1 MHLEGPA
8 SRALFFFKT
17 PHFNDL
23 SCPQGFLKNALPIRG
38 NKGSVRRNA
47 TIFHPEVFVNFNEL
61 GLKQSSLQALEKMG
75 FTSPS
80 EIQEKAIPAL
90 LKEDIDFIGQAQ
102 TGTGKTAAFL
112 LPLFEKLDPKQ
123 QTVQCL
129 ILAPTRELANQIEAE
144 IAKFSAFEKVRSL
157 SVYGGTP
164 IVPQLRALRQNAP
177 SIVVG
182 TPGRVIDLIDRGA
195 LKLSEVR
202 FVILDEAD
210 EMLDMGFFDDVQRIV
225 SEAPNKKIWMFSATM
240 PAPIKELVA
249 RHFNNPLTVKVTKQQ
264 LTTEAVE
271 QTYLVAP
278 GREMVEA
285 LCRYLDAQEDIY
297 GLVFTRTKIG
307 AQQLADSLNGRGYS
321 TESLH
326 GDMEQEARDFTMKR
340 FKDKKCRL
348 LTCTDVAAR
357 GIDVNDLTHVI
368 NFELP
373 NDYDSYVHRIGR
385 TGRGGSKGIAVSI
398 VSPMEQRKIMSIER
412 LTKAPIKRVEL
423 PDVATIRA
431 RLMNKA
437 IKRLETQAAELN
449 VEINPEFA
457 EFSASAEK
465 MEKTDLLKALY
476 GMTLANT
483 MQKYRK
489 ANELGVP
496 SRGQPARQG
505 NFAGGNSAGADGR
518 RRYFLNIGEM
528 DGVTPGDL
536 IKFLSREAGMRGTD
550 LGRIDIREKFSFVE
564 STDMIMRAKG
574 VSWGQR
580 RLDVEEAQGMPPMG
594 GGAPAPRRNFP
605 PRGERNDGP
614 RRDYAPRSADSAG
627 APAPARREYAPR
639 TFDATAGAPAPG
651 RRDYAPR
658 TDRSDAPRGNFAP
671 RGADRAEGSRGDRF
685 RSGDRP
691 KPAGKFGGP
700 RPYNSAP

>member
-1 MHLEGPA
+1 M
-8 SRALFFFKT
+8 T
-17 PHFNDL
+17 
-23 SCPQGFLKNALPIRG
+23 
-38 NKGSVRRNA
+38 
-47 TIFHPEVFVNFNEL
+47 FNEL
-61 GLKQSSLQALEKMG
+61 GLKESSLKALEQMG
-75 FTSPS
+75 FTTPS
-80 EIQEKAIPAL
+80 EIQQKAIPVL
-90 LKEDIDFIGQAQ
+90 IKDDIDFIGQAQ

-112 LPLFEKLDPKQ
+112 LPLLEKLDPKQ
-123 QTVQCL
+123 QTVQTL
-129 ILAPTRELANQIEAE
+129 ILAPTRELANQIESE
-144 IAKFSAFEKVRSL
+144 IVKFTSFEKVRSL

-202 FVILDEAD
+202 YVILDEAD

-225 SEAPNKKIWMFSATM
+225 SESPNKKIWMFSATM
-240 PAPIKELVA
+240 PAPIKDLVA
-249 RHFNNPLTVKVTKQQ
+249 RHFNNPLIVKVTKQQ

-278 GREMVEA
+278 GPHMIEA

-307 AQQLADSLNGRGYS
+307 AQQLADALNGRGYS

-385 TGRGGSKGIAVSI
+385 TGRGGSKGVAVSI
-398 VSPMEQRKIMSIER
+398 IPPNEQRKISFIER

-423 PDVATIRA
+423 PDVATIRS

-437 IKRLETQAAELN
+437 IKRLGTLAGEFE
-449 VEINPEFA
+449 VEKHPEFT
-457 EFSASAEK
+457 EFSAAADQ
-465 MEKTDLLKALY
+465 MEKAELLKALY

-489 ANELGVP
+489 ANEIGVAARGAAP
-496 SRGQPARQG
+496 ARGQRNEG
-505 NFAGGNSAGADGR
+505 NFSRDNGGGNGGGGDR

-536 IKFLSREAGMRGTD
+536 IKFLSREAGMRGED

-564 STDMIMRAKG
+564 STDLIMRARG
-574 VSWGQR
+574 ISWGQR
-580 RLDVEEAQGMPPMG
+580 RLDVEEAQGLPPVG
-594 GGAPAPRRNFP
+594 GPSPRRNFP
-605 PRGERNDGP
+605 PRAASSGDRG
-614 RRDYAPRSADSAG
+614 APRSADRGPS
-627 APAPARREYAPR
+627 APR
-639 TFDATAGAPAPG
+639 VAYE
-651 RRDYAPR
+651 RSAPR
-658 TDRSDAPRGNFAP
+658 AYDRGGERG
-671 RGADRAEGSRGDRF
+671 E
-685 RSGDRP
+685 RSERP
-691 KPAGKFGGP
+691 SYPAKPAGKFGGP
-700 RPYNSAP
+700 RPYNSAPRD

>member
-1 MHLEGPA
+1 M
-8 SRALFFFKT
+8 K
-17 PHFNDL
+17 
-23 SCPQGFLKNALPIRG
+23 
-38 NKGSVRRNA
+38 
-47 TIFHPEVFVNFNEL
+47 FNEL
-61 GLKQSSLQALEKMG
+61 GLKESSLKALEQMG
-75 FTSPS
+75 FATPS
-80 EIQEKAIPAL
+80 EIQQKAIPAL

-102 TGTGKTAAFL
+102 TGTGKTAAFV
-112 LPLFEKLDPKQ
+112 LPLLEKLDPKQ
-123 QTVQCL
+123 QTVQAL

-144 IAKFSAFEKVRSL
+144 LVKFTAFEKVRSL

-177 SIVVG
+177 SVVVG

-202 FVILDEAD
+202 YVILDEAD

-225 SEAPNKKIWMFSATM
+225 AESPNKKIWMFSATM

-249 RHFNNPLTVKVTKQQ
+249 RHFNDPMTVKVTKQQ

-307 AQQLADSLNGRGYS
+307 AQQLADALNTRGYA

-340 FKDKKCRL
+340 FKEKKCRL

-357 GIDVNDLTHVI
+357 GIDVNDLTHVV

-385 TGRGGSKGIAVSI
+385 TGRGGSKGVAVSI
-398 VSPMEQRKIMSIER
+398 IPPMEQRKIMMIER

-437 IKRLETQAAELN
+437 IKRLGTLASEFEL
-449 VEINPEFA
+449 EKNPEFTEFAAAA
-457 EFSASAEK
+457 ET
-465 MEKTDLLKALY
+465 MEKEELLKTLY
-476 GMTLANT
+476 AMTLANT

-489 ANELGVP
+489 ANEIGVAP
-496 SRGQPARQG
+496 RGQQTQRREG
-505 NFAGGNSAGADGR
+505 NFQGRDNAAAPGGR
-518 RRYFLNIGEM
+518 RRYFINIGEM

-564 STDMIMRAKG
+564 STETIMNVKG
-574 VSWGQR
+574 ISWGQR
-580 RLDVEEAQGMPPMG
+580 RLDVEEAQGLPPV
-594 GGAPAPRRNFP
+594 GAAPRRNF
-605 PRGERNDGP
+605 
-614 RRDYAPRSADSAG
+614 APRA
-627 APAPARREYAPR
+627 
-639 TFDATAGAPAPG
+639 
-651 RRDYAPR
+651 
-658 TDRSDAPRGNFAP
+658 
-671 RGADRAEGSRGDRF
+671 
-685 RSGDRP
+685 GDRP
-691 KPAGKFGGP
+691 TRNTERPMRSEDRGPRYEGKPKGEFRPNKPAGKFGGP
-700 RPYNSAP
+700 RPYNSAPRA